1 MAMAARQPVPP
12 RALAHAAAAFGLPE
26 AGGKPLT
33 LEQAL
38 APALRGVDAAN
49 GGYLTTTV
57 DAV

>member
-1 MAMAARQPVPP
+1 MTMAAWKPVPP

-38 APALRGVDAAN
+38 TKAMQGV
-49 GGYLTTTV
+49 G
-57 DAV
+57 